1 MILILYYYRIGK
13 GVLRLKEIKGDI
25 VRAFIF
31 KEIKARRIKTG
42 QRLPSCRELSAR
54 LGVNKIT
61 VNKAYHQLER
71 ENVVY
76 SIPRGGFYL
85 LEENTDKAATMGGK
99 VDFSSVKP
107 DEGLIPYR
115 EFTHVMNRAIDLH
128 QRSIFNYEAVG
139 GLASLR
145 ETLKYEF
152 MKEGVYTNTEQI
164 VITHGAQQA
173 IHLALQAI
181 FKGRK
186 GKLLVEV
193 PTYSL
198 ALRLVDHLGIGVV
211 GIERK
216 KEGFDFQAL
225 EKILASDEILAFYV
239 IPRHHNPTGF
249 TLAEGDKQ
257 KLAALS
263 VKYNVTIIED
273 DYLADLGSKKGI
285 LPIHYYDTSENTV
298 YIRSFSKTFMP
309 GIRMGAAV
317 LPKDMVA
324 AVLDLKHSIDLNTSR
339 LPQAALDLFIKSG
352 MYDKHIKRIRGLYE
366 AKLKQAAEIMKS
378 LDTEGLFY
386 HVPKHG
392 IFIWLRLPE
401 DINALELET
410 ALAYRGI
417 LIKTAS
423 EFFPVEYREECKAN
437 RCVRLCVLGVKKENI
452 KALAS
457 IISVIKSL
465 RDGKRLYKQV

>member
-1 MILILYYYRIGK
+1 M
-13 GVLRLKEIKGDI
+13 KEIKADT

-31 KEIKARRIKTG
+31 KEIKVGRIKTG

-85 LEENTDKAATMGGK
+85 LDEYNDMAAKDGEK

-145 ETLKYEF
+145 ETLKNEF
-152 MKEGVYTNTEQI
+152 MKDGVYTNTEQI

-173 IHLALQAI
+173 INLVLQAI
-181 FKGRK
+181 FRGNKGR
-186 GKLLVEV
+186 LLVEV

-198 ALRLVDHLGIGVV
+198 ALRLADHLGIEVV

-216 KEGFDFQAL
+216 KAGYDYREL
-225 EKILASDEILAFYV
+225 EKLLASGEILAFYV

-249 TLAEGDKQ
+249 TLVEGDKQ
-257 KLAALS
+257 RLAELS

-273 DYLADLGSKKGI
+273 DYLADLGSKRSV
-285 LPIHYYDTSENTV
+285 LPIHYYDTSKNTV

-317 LPKDMVA
+317 LPKGMVET
-324 AVLDLKHSIDLNTSR
+324 VLDLKHTNDLNTSK

-352 MYDKHIKRIRGLYE
+352 MYEKHIKKIKNLYE
-366 AKLKQAAEIMKS
+366 AKLKLAAEIMKS
-378 LDTEGLFY
+378 LDTEELFY

-392 IFIWLRLPE
+392 IFIWLKLPE
-401 DINALELET
+401 DINAIELET
-410 ALAYRGI
+410 ELAGRGI
-417 LIKTAS
+417 LIKVAS
-423 EFFPVEYREECKAN
+423 EFFPVGYREEYKAN
-437 RCVRLCVLGVKKENI
+437 SYVRLCVLGVKKENI

-457 IISVIKSL
+457 IISVIKSMQTEAL
-465 RDGKRLYKQV
+465 GRGLKYKLYPRGSN